1 MLSRTFDTD
10 LPRLYVPAVR
20 TRDAITLR
28 GMRFHARVGILPHER
43 ELPQPVEIDLTVW
56 PAGRLRAGPEAIDY
70 RALYEAAA
78 GAIARELGW
87 LEEVGEAVA
96 DRVLQDPRV
105 RRARVAVRKP
115 NVALAG
121 PLLHAEVVV
130 DRDRGA

>member
-1 MLSRTFDTD
+1 
-10 LPRLYVPAVR
+10 
-20 TRDAITLR
+20 
-28 GMRFHARVGILPHER
+28 MRFHARVGILPHER

-56 PAGRLRAGPEAIDY
+56 PVGRLGAGPAAIDY
-70 RALYEAAA
+70 RGLYEAAA
-78 GAIARELGW
+78 DAVSRELGY

-96 DRVLQDPRV
+96 DRVLRDPRL

-115 NVALAG
+115 HVALAG

>member
-1 MLSRTFDTD
+1 M
-10 LPRLYVPAVR
+10 R
-20 TRDAITLR
+20 TRDAISLR

-56 PAGRLRAGPEAIDY
+56 PAGRLGAGPEAIDY

-78 GAIARELGW
+78 GAIARELGY
-87 LEEVGEAVA
+87 LEEVGEAIA
-96 DRVLQDPRV
+96 DRVLLDPRV

-115 NVALAG
+115 HVALAG

>member
-1 MLSRTFDTD
+1 M
-10 LPRLYVPAVR
+10 R

-56 PAGRLRAGPEAIDY
+56 PVDRLGSGAAAIDY
-70 RALYEAAA
+70 RGLYEAAA
-78 GAIARELGW
+78 GAVARELGY

-96 DRVLQDPRV
+96 DRVLRDPRL

-115 NVALAG
+115 NVALPG

-130 DRDRGA
+130 DRGA

>member
-1 MLSRTFDTD
+1 M
-10 LPRLYVPAVR
+10 R

-56 PAGRLRAGPEAIDY
+56 PVGHV
-70 RALYEAAA
+70 AA
-78 GAIARELGW
+78 GAGALDYRGLYDAAVGVVAAEREY
-87 LEEVGEAVA
+87 LEEIGEELVE
-96 DRVLQDPRV
+96 RVLRDPRV

-115 NVALAG
+115 HVALPG